1 MQTQFNETQHFKWIE
16 LKKQVNWR
24 DVEATLDYA
33 IKMKNLG
40 ETKNS
45 SLENDL
51 FDEVSYLKAYVTDT
65 KILDWANS
73 EVEVDQKWIE
83 IFDHFSNNHV
93 PCEYL
98 KKMSNCVCAYQAQM
112 QQRSGFFQSLTICGL
127 LRSHSCNLIH

>member
-98 KKMSNCVCAYQAQM
+98 KKMSNCVCAY
-112 QQRSGFFQSLTICGL
+112 
-127 LRSHSCNLIH
+127 